1 MARTVRDSKL
11 DSRTARDKLPARAR
25 PYYKMLVPGTLHLG
39 YRRRRKGS
47 PGRWLTRRYVGLD
60 VNGVGRYRS
69 RDIGLADDYL
79 DADGETVLSYAQAQQ
94 RAHEWRSGSGQNAQ
108 TVPAGPLTVSGAIAK
123 YIASLADNGRPTGDA
138 RSRANLHILPS
149 LGTLMVE
156 DLTPERLRRWLAD
169 IAKLPGRVRTK
180 RGATAPRYKVAPE
193 NEETRRR
200 RRSTANRTLTVLKAA
215 LNHCFD
221 EKLVKSNDAW
231 GRRLKPFRQV
241 DAVRNRFLA
250 VADAKRLI
258 NAADPDF
265 RNLARAALYT
275 GARYG
280 ELTRMTVADFHSDSG
295 TVAIGRSK
303 SGKPRHVFLT
313 AEGAAFFRQVCAGRA
328 GDEVMLCKSS
338 GDAWGRSEQLRPMA
352 AAVERAKIKPP
363 IGFHGLRHSYASLAV
378 MGGVPLH
385 VLARNLGHVD
395 TRMVE
400 RVYGHLED
408 SYVRDA
414 IREGAPRFGKVQASN
429 VVPLAKE
436 K

>member
-11 DSRTARDKLPARAR
+11 DSRAARDKLPTRAK
-25 PYYKMLVPGTLHLG
+25 PYYKMLIPGTLHLG
-39 YRRRRKGS
+39 YRRRRKGL
-47 PGRWLTRRYVGLD
+47 PGRWLVRRYVGLD
-60 VNGVGRYRS
+60 VKGVGRYRS
-69 RDIGLADDYL
+69 KEIGLADDFL
-79 DADGETVLSYAQAQQ
+79 NADGEAVLSYAQAQQ
-94 RAHEWRSGSGQNAQ
+94 RAYEWRSGLETAAQ
-108 TVPAGPLTVSGAIAK
+108 AASAGPITVSLAITK
-123 YIASLADNGRPTGDA
+123 YLASLADNGRPTGDTQA
-138 RSRANLHILPS
+138 RAAVHILPALGS
-149 LGTLMVE
+149 LLIE
-156 DLTPERLRRWLAD
+156 NLTTERLRRWLAD
-169 IAKLPGRVRTK
+169 MAKLPARVRAQ
-180 RGATAPRYKVAPE
+180 RGAAPRYKLTPV

-200 RRSTANRTLTVLKAA
+200 RQSTANRNLTVLKAA

-241 DAVRNRFLA
+241 DAVRNRFLI

-265 RNLARAALYT
+265 RNLVRAALYT

-313 AEGAAFFRQVCAGRA
+313 TEGAAFFRDLCVGRA
-328 GDEVMLCKSS
+328 GDEIMLRRSN
-338 GDAWGRSEQLRPMA
+338 GNAWKTAEQGRPMA
-352 AAVERAKIKPP
+352 AAVCRAKITPP
-363 IGFHGLRHSYASLAV
+363 ISFHGLRHTYASLAV

-414 IREGAPRFGKVQASN
+414 IRAGAPRFGKVQANN
-429 VVPLAKE
+429 VVPLVE
-436 K
+436 EGP